1 MLQKFDKMKFLR
13 YHDNVLVMQKNLVY
27 NLFVIC
33 LSREQPEPFTP
44 YSQNTDIDNYF
55 VHYILIGSKLML
67 GNVRNVTIN
76 FC

>member
-1 MLQKFDKMKFLR
+1 MSHAPKKVDVNITEFFGGKKIMLQKFDKMKFLR

-44 YSQNTDIDNYF
+44 YS
-55 VHYILIGSKLML
+55 
-67 GNVRNVTIN
+67 
-76 FC
+76 

>member
-1 MLQKFDKMKFLR
+1 MLQKFDKMKFLH

-44 YSQNTDIDNYF
+44 YS
-55 VHYILIGSKLML
+55 
-67 GNVRNVTIN
+67 
-76 FC
+76 

>member
-1 MLQKFDKMKFLR
+1 MSHAPKKVDVNITEFFGGKNIMLQKFDKMKFLR

-44 YSQNTDIDNYF
+44 YS
-55 VHYILIGSKLML
+55 
-67 GNVRNVTIN
+67 
-76 FC
+76 

>member
-1 MLQKFDKMKFLR
+1 MSHAPKKVDVNITEFFGGKKIMLQTFDKMKFLR

-44 YSQNTDIDNYF
+44 YS
-55 VHYILIGSKLML
+55 
-67 GNVRNVTIN
+67 
-76 FC
+76 